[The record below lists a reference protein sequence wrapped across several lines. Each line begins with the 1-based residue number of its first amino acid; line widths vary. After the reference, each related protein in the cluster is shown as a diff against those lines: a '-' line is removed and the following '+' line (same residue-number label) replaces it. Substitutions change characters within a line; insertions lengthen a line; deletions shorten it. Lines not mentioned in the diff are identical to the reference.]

1 MANTWLV
8 LSDQLPGQLDWIK
21 HLKSCGCTVVRRDT
35 ADEVEAQLSSGV
47 VGGVLYHGASGTE
60 LWKAVEAL
68 RKSHPLCPVIYS
80 LEEKDPA
87 FGKVTQDEL
96 HVVVGK
102 GLSMEE
108 RKQLAKNLLRVGS
121 LHRRLRELEQ
131 ESKSRNDDGSPLA
144 MFENLEVNYIIDRLL
159 LHFGPIVPAKN
170 IHWLEAK
177 EANRLLDIDEQE
189 FRMELQH
196 RFLATPLMRSYKET
210 AGHEIQAAL
219 KSLPWG
225 KARLEEVKDY
235 CVWRVKGSRMGLIP
249 ILKSQG
255 GELFG
260 YFLLEGVDTSDL
272 EFVAQQLTKSV
283 NLVLPV
289 LELGFRCWEAENK
302 GFVDILTPLYNQR
315 FLPVVLDNEISRCQR
330 HGGEFTVLFLDIDYF
345 KSVNDTRGHWI
356 GSRLIT
362 QLGGVVSDNIRTCDF
377 GFRYGGD
384 EFVVVLVG
392 TGAVNGK
399 LVAERIRKKIE
410 NLVFQVEDQEVK
422 LTVSIGVATYPDHAT
437 SKDELIKMADQ
448 AMYSGKNKSRNV
460 VYIAS

>member
-1 MANTWLV
+1 MAKTWLV

-21 HLKSCGCTVVRRDT
+21 HLKASGCAVIRRDKT
-35 ADEVEAQLSSGV
+35 DEVETLLS
-47 VGGVLYHGASGTE
+47 GGMIGGILFHGPSGTP
-60 LWKAVEAL
+60 LWKAVEEV
-68 RKSHPLCPVIYS
+68 RKSHPLYPIIYS
-80 LEEKDPA
+80 LEESDPVFA
-87 FGKVTQDEL
+87 THPQDEL

-102 GLSMEE
+102 NPSIEE
-108 RKQLAKNLLRVGS
+108 RKQMAKNLLRVGS

-131 ESKSRNDDGSPLA
+131 ESKGRSDGNNPLA

-170 IHWLEAK
+170 IHWIEAK
-177 EANRLLDIDEQE
+177 EANRLLDIDEHE

-210 AGHEIQAAL
+210 EGHVVQSAL

-235 CVWRVKGSRMGLIP
+235 CVWRTKGSRMGLIP
-249 ILKSQG
+249 ISKSQSE
-255 GELFG
+255 ELFG
-260 YFLLEGVDTSDL
+260 YFLLEGVDTGDL
-272 EFVAQQLTKSV
+272 DFVAQQMAKSV
-283 NLVLPV
+283 SLVLPV

-356 GSRLIT
+356 GSRLLT
-362 QLGGVVSDNIRTCDF
+362 QLGAVVSDNIRTCDF

-437 SKDELIKMADQ
+437 SRDELIKMADQ